1 MTRHANARDANETEI
16 VDALR
21 CIGASVY
28 RLDVPCDVIVGFRG
42 RNYLIEIKLPPGPKG
57 GTSRSSLTEDQ
68 LGFQHSWRG
77 QFAVVRSVDE
87 AFAAI
92 CAAPLPQTGREIPS
106 AIFSKDCTQ

>member
-1 MTRHANARDANETEI
+1 MTRRVNARDANETEI

-28 RLDVPCDVIVGFRG
+28 RLDVPCDVIVGFR
-42 RNYLIEIKLPPGPKG
+42 RCNYLIEIKLPPGPKG
-57 GTSRSSLTEDQ
+57 GTSHSSLTEDQ
-68 LGFQHSWRG
+68 ADFQRIWRG

-92 CAAPLPQTGREIPS
+92 RAAPLPQPGREI
-106 AIFSKDCTQ
+106 